1 MHGSCQMY
9 FSKGIQ
15 LVIRPSWGS
24 EAGNYSSAIAF
35 GAFLAQQSANGPVL
49 HYLRAFLPV

>member
-15 LVIRPSWGS
+15 LVIRTSWGS
-24 EAGNYSSAIAF
+24 EAGNYRSAIAF
-35 GAFLAQQSANGPVL
+35 GAFLAQQSANGPGL